1 LIVLVY
7 NMKNIIKKILKE
19 ESLKQTLINSIEEYG
34 YLDTAELVGGLENLF
49 NIIGEEKSVDLLMSC
64 FTDLRLTKRNDSI
77 TLYDW
82 HLPMIVKYKNSRE
95 VSHSSIALR
104 ILTRLGDDG
113 VALYKKYKD
122 DFINELISR
131 FPELRL
137 YSDKY
142 I

>member
-1 LIVLVY
+1 MKQLIR
-7 NMKNIIKKILKE
+7 KILKE

-64 FTDLRLTKRNDSI
+64 FTDLHLKKRYDNI

-82 HLPMIVKYKNSRE
+82 NLSMIVKYKYSRE
-95 VSHSSIALR
+95 VEHASIALR
-104 ILTRLGDDG
+104 ILTKLGDDG

>member
-1 LIVLVY
+1 MKQLIR
-7 NMKNIIKKILKE
+7 KILKE

-64 FTDLRLTKRNDSI
+64 FTYLHLTKRKDGV

-82 HLPMIVKYKNSRE
+82 QLPMIIKYENSLE

-131 FPELRL
+131 FPEL
-137 YSDKY
+137 SDKN

>member
-1 LIVLVY
+1 MLDQ
-7 NMKNIIKKILKE
+7 IKQDGWLE
-19 ESLKQTLINSIEEYG
+19 
-34 YLDTAELVGGLENLF
+34 TAELVGGLENLF
-49 NIIGEEKSVDLLMSC
+49 NIIGEERSVDLLMSC
-64 FTDLRLTKRNDSI
+64 FTDLHLTKRKDGV

-82 HLPMIVKYKNSRE
+82 QLPMIIKYENSID
-95 VSHSSIALR
+95 VDHSSIALR

-131 FPELRL
+131 FPEL
-137 YSDKY
+137 SDKN

>member
-1 LIVLVY
+1 VKQLIR
-7 NMKNIIKKILKE
+7 KILKE
-19 ESLKQTLINSIEEYG
+19 ESLKQTMLNQIKQDGWLE
-34 YLDTAELVGGLENLF
+34 TAELVGGLENLF

-64 FTDLRLTKRNDSI
+64 FTDLHLKKRYDNI

-82 HLPMIVKYKNSRE
+82 HLPMIVKDKYSRE

-104 ILTRLGDDG
+104 ILTKLGDDG

>member
-1 LIVLVY
+1 MVKQLI
-7 NMKNIIKKILKE
+7 IKILKE

-34 YLDTAELVGGLENLF
+34 YLDTAEMVGGLENLS

-64 FTDLRLTKRNDSI
+64 FTDLH
-77 TLYDW
+77 DW

>member
-1 LIVLVY
+1 
-7 NMKNIIKKILKE
+7 MKQLIKKILKE
-19 ESLKQTLINSIEEYG
+19 ESLKQDLINSIEEYG
-34 YLDTAELVGGLENLF
+34 YLDTAEMVGGFKNLF
-49 NIIGEEKSVDLLMSC
+49 NIIGEERAVDLLMSC
-64 FTDLRLTKRNDSI
+64 FTDLHLTKRNDSI

-82 HLPMIVKYKNSRE
+82 SLPMIKKYKNSRD
-95 VSHSSIALR
+95 VDHSSIAVR

-131 FPELRL
+131 FPEL
-137 YSDKY
+137 SDKN

>member
-1 LIVLVY
+1 MKQLIR
-7 NMKNIIKKILKE
+7 KILKE
-19 ESLKQTLINSIEEYG
+19 ETLKQTL
-34 YLDTAELVGGLENLF
+34 LDQIKQDGWLETAELVGGVDNLLS
-49 NIIGEEKSVDLLMSC
+49 IVGEEKIIYLFMDC
-64 FTDLRLTKRNDSI
+64 FTYLHLTKRKDGV

-82 HLPMIVKYKNSRE
+82 QLPMIIKYENSLE

-113 VALYKKYKD
+113 VDLYKKYKD

-131 FPELRL
+131 FPEL
-137 YSDKY
+137 SDKN